1 MLIPI
6 LKNKAGSQKFEGD
19 GQIWD
24 LGEVVDSIW
33 EIWEETLSEFW
44 VLGEGDG
51 SVRDMRKRNFLLLLF
66 FYCVFGFFF
75 S

>member
-1 MLIPI
+1 MLILI
-6 LKNKAGSQKFEGD
+6 SKIKAGYKNFEGD

-33 EIWEETLSEFW
+33 EIWEERLSKFW

-51 SVRDMRKRNFLLLLF
+51 SVRDMRNRDFLLF
-66 FYCVFGFFF
+66 FYCVFGFF